1 MSSSTHKPASFSFSY
16 SLGGT
21 PPAAAAVPTPGPNL
35 HNAPT
40 QIDAGDRMVD
50 VLMSMRSPRI
60 VLFGNLL
67 SAEECQ
73 ALIETAQPR
82 MQRSKTFS
90 NVAGGYSSAVS
101 PARTSDGTK
110 FKREETPLVARIE
123 ARIARLVQWPQ
134 AHAEGLQIMYYRP
147 GAEYKPHYDYF
158 DPALPGTSTLTR
170 NGGQRVASLVMYL
183 QHSATGGGTTF
194 PDVQLE
200 VAPRQGSAV
209 FFSYER
215 PHPSTRTLHA
225 GAPVISG
232 DKWIATKWFRERE
245 YSAT

>member
-101 PARTSDGTK
+101 PARTSDQS
-110 FKREETPLVARIE
+110 RAR
-123 ARIARLVQWPQ
+123 
-134 AHAEGLQIMYYRP
+134 
-147 GAEYKPHYDYF
+147 
-158 DPALPGTSTLTR
+158 
-170 NGGQRVASLVMYL
+170 
-183 QHSATGGGTTF
+183 
-194 PDVQLE
+194 
-200 VAPRQGSAV
+200 
-209 FFSYER
+209 
-215 PHPSTRTLHA
+215 PS
-225 GAPVISG
+225 
-232 DKWIATKWFRERE
+232 K
-245 YSAT
+245 